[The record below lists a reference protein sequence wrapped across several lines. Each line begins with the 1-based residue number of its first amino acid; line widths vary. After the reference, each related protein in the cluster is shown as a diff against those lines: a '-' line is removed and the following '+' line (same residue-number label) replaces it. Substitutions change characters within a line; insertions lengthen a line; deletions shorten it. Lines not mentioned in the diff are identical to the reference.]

1 MFACGDENARMR
13 ILKALAFTHGQ
24 VNSKT
29 LLPKKGEF
37 QTRSNPLPMMFKYVT
52 GAVAMQNI
60 ISDMAG
66 KEVTFLSTE
75 ISRSIEG
82 IIREKHGFFVV
93 QKLLACCNGPAL
105 APLFTAMCNSAGE

>member
-1 MFACGDENARMR
+1 
-13 ILKALAFTHGQ
+13 
-24 VNSKT
+24 
-29 LLPKKGEF
+29 
-37 QTRSNPLPMMFKYVT
+37 MFKYVT

-82 IIREKHGFFVV
+82 IIREKNGFFVV